1 MFARDNDK
9 SRERERERA
18 YVPRTIL
25 MNSLWK
31 RGGGGGGGARR
42 NVTTKPL
49 GSLVKNYFLRV
60 LPCLGTSKDGGRG
73 GGREEGRGGKEKE
86 RRRRERKTHVKKERR
101 RKSECKQNRMRCGG
115 GESRGEGGE
124 RGRAGRGRGLRRV
137 CLALT
142 FASHILS
149 ATSGQWLSY
158 RLSGRKNSIETPST
172 PWAPWTP
179 LIPPNFRHRSRAFLD
194 SLSRPEI

>member
-1 MFARDNDK
+1 MPWDEQRWGEGR
-9 SRERERERA
+9 RERGGE
-18 YVPRTIL
+18 
-25 MNSLWK
+25 
-31 RGGGGGGGARR
+31 GGG
-42 NVTTKPL
+42 
-49 GSLVKNYFLRV
+49 
-60 LPCLGTSKDGGRG
+60 
-73 GGREEGRGGKEKE
+73 EEKE

-115 GESRGEGGE
+115 GESRGEGGEGRGGE